1 VFTRGTAG
9 ERLWS
14 LAMNVGSTTGVRGDL
29 ATAPRKA
36 ENEVELASVFVLGVV

>member
-1 VFTRGTAG
+1 VFVRSTAG

-14 LAMNVGSTTGVRGDL
+14 LVMNVGSTAGVRGDL
-29 ATAPRKA
+29 ATTSRKA